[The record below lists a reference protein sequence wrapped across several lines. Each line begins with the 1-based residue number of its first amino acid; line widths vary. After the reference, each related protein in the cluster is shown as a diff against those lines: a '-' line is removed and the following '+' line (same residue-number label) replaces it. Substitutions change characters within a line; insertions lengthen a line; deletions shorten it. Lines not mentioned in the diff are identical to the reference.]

1 MTVWRKP
8 VRLSFLTSCS
18 ELSVGGRVPDRRQVV
33 VSNVDHLA
41 QQISISTLSPN
52 APEGFV
58 IMSSVNLVRF
68 RLQQHIRR
76 LFNAQARTTSSTCPL
91 RFVSS
96 ARRAPSAACVWSC
109 ILPFHDQN
117 FMRVLM
123 E

>member
-58 IMSSVNLVRF
+58 IIVGLSV
-68 RLQQHIRR
+68 RLIG
-76 LFNAQARTTSSTCPL
+76 LARPNCTGISTVTT
-91 RFVSS
+91 
-96 ARRAPSAACVWSC
+96 A
-109 ILPFHDQN
+109 IDK
-117 FMRVLM
+117 
-123 E
+123 